1 MATRPGPKRC
11 GANRAR
17 RRELSGASNNLRG
30 SNSETKDREH
40 SRVTARVA
48 LLGIATLAVTCMA
61 PSSCSPSAFDPS
73 RYEAAGSATSIHRIS
88 TVRFPA
94 SKSVVAAARYLST
107 RAGVKAFAVIDNKG
121 KIAGVAV
128 HMRFHSASVVKS
140 MLLVA
145 YLQAIA
151 NEHHGLDSFATKLLY
166 PMIHSSD
173 NEAASAVFAIVGES
187 GLARVAR
194 EAHMTDYESGDG
206 VWGFTEISA
215 ADMARFFLLQD
226 SLIPH
231 QFVGYARWLLSN
243 IEPSESWGI
252 PAVARPRFQVFFKGG
267 WLPEIEG
274 LVNQAA
280 RLERPHDTFAMA
292 VLTRGDPSMD
302 YGEDT
307 IEGVT
312 ARLLGE
318 GLSPS

>member
-1 MATRPGPKRC
+1 
-11 GANRAR
+11 
-17 RRELSGASNNLRG
+17 
-30 SNSETKDREH
+30 
-40 SRVTARVA
+40 VTARVA
-48 LLGIATLAVTCMA
+48 LLGVATLAVTCVT
-61 PSSCSPSAFDPS
+61 PSTCSPSGFNPS
-73 RYEAAGSATSIHRIS
+73 RYEAASGTASIQRTSPA
-88 TVRFPA
+88 RFPA
-94 SKSVVAAARYLST
+94 SKSVVAAAHYLSM

-151 NEHHGLDSFATKLLY
+151 HEHHGLDSFATGLLY

-173 NEAASAVFAIVGES
+173 NEAASADAIVGES
-187 GLARVAR
+187 GLARVAH

-215 ADMARFFLLQD
+215 ADMARFFLIQD

-252 PAVARPRFQVFFKGG
+252 PAVARPRFQVFFKSG
-267 WLPEIEG
+267 WLPEVEG
-274 LVNQAA
+274 LVNQVA
-280 RLERPHDTFAMA
+280 RLERLHETFAMA
-292 VLTRGDPSMD
+292 VLTRDDPSMD

-318 GLSPS
+318 GIAPS